1 MESYLSY
8 IHSICDRIYGILI
21 EIDPPNHHALYQT
34 RNTSSA
40 PFPILLYPTDFQNIF
55 HQHNYKALFQLATCK
70 LFLSGYMEKNAQC
83 VETFEQQF
91 SDFCDFYFLGYATR
105 PLMILD

>member
-1 MESYLSY
+1 MYDVYRICVIYIYIYVNMESYLSY

-55 HQHNYKALFQLATCK
+55 HQHNYKALF
-70 LFLSGYMEKNAQC
+70 
-83 VETFEQQF
+83 
-91 SDFCDFYFLGYATR
+91 
-105 PLMILD
+105 